1 MRKVADDSKP
11 VSPDVFLCHN
21 EADKDWVRELGTRLE
36 AESIDGTA
44 EGRRIR
50 VFFDEWDI
58 EKGENIV
65 ARLSEDLRSGAFVAV
80 VMSPEF
86 FASDWTRF
94 EWTDVVARDPA
105 NKGGRLIPLR
115 LRDSSLDRTRRLVL
129 PAPFNALR
137 HFDFRS
143 SAQFETELQDLLR
156 RIRNQPLPRGRAI
169 APRYSSAPAQQSAET
184 FSIEAAEVIPE
195 ILIGNIA
202 PLTTTPPALYLAKAK
217 INSLSELPENEE
229 TGALPLKLW
238 EGQLVTFAD
247 LEHPECALNSVI
259 DPYTIKKYE
268 FQKCTPDR
276 ELRNSWLALA
286 NKCVAKAMRRKQIA
300 QDEKGRFYFLPAAY
314 GKNRRVTIGNAQPRE
329 VAAKRSH
336 HASGEEFWVHYS
348 ADVRFRIIG
357 STPFL
362 RVLPSYAFTHDG
374 IESLDRKQA
383 GRFRVI
389 WGGKQDSAA
398 VLRQILFWMRFVSD
412 GHEEWILETGGTPL
426 RISVMPATAEI
437 QRGIAADHIR
447 IKALVDD
454 WSSDELT
461 TIVDSALVTD
471 TSKGAEEEGNDGQD
485 ASNQDSGAEET

>member
-1 MRKVADDSKP
+1 MAGDKKP
-11 VSPDVFLCHN
+11 DSPDVFLCHN
-21 EADKDWVRELGTRLE
+21 KADKDWVRELGTRLE
-36 AESIDGTA
+36 AESIDGTTD
-44 EGRRIR
+44 GRRIR

-58 EKGENIV
+58 ERGENIV
-65 ARLSEDLRSGAFVAV
+65 ARLGEELGSGAFVAV

-94 EWTDVVARDPA
+94 EWTDVVARDPT

-115 LRDSSLDRTRRLVL
+115 LRDTSLDRTQTLTL

-143 SAQFETELQDLLR
+143 SAGFERELQDLLR
-156 RIRNQPLPRGRAI
+156 RIRNQPLPRGRSV
-169 APRYSSAPAQQSAET
+169 APRYSSALAQQSSET
-184 FSIEAAEVIPE
+184 FNIEAAEVIPE

-202 PLTTTPPALYLAKAK
+202 PLTTTPPALYLATAK
-217 INSLSELPENEE
+217 ISSLSELPGNEDVS
-229 TGALPLKLW
+229 ALTLKLW

-247 LEHPECALNSVI
+247 LEDPECALNNVI

-268 FQKCTPDR
+268 FHKCALDR

-286 NKCVAKAMRRKQIA
+286 NKCVVKAMRKKQIS
-300 QDEKGRFYFLPAAY
+300 QDEKGRFYFLPAAS
-314 GKNRRVTIGNAQPRE
+314 GKTRQVAIANAKPRE

-336 HASGEEFWVHYS
+336 HTSGEEFWVHYS
-348 ADVRFRIIG
+348 ADVKFRIIG

-362 RVLPSYAFTHDG
+362 RILPSYAFTRDG
-374 IESLDRKQA
+374 VESLDRKQS

-398 VLRQILFWMRFVSD
+398 VLRQILFWMRFMSD
-412 GHEEWILETGGTPL
+412 GHEEWVLETGGTPI

-437 QRGIAADHIR
+437 QRGISADHIR

-454 WSSDELT
+454 WSSDELAA
-461 TIVDSALVTD
+461 IADSALVTD
-471 TSKGAEEEGNDGQD
+471 APKDVQEDSDDGKD
-485 ASNQDSGAEET
+485 TDNQDSGAEA